1 MPFGVPSA
9 HLPRPIT
16 GLKSVRRR
24 LGLAAIGAIYLGLAV
39 QAFLLAFGVSRDG
52 GGDEPSDPRP
62 VVATML
68 RWPVGS
74 ELVGLA
80 AAGFIIGG
88 LVLLLWGWLH
98 QYEDEL
104 EGRAMSH
111 PSFVV
116 TRVAGIVGDSVRGL
130 LLVLIGRLSDDRAR

>member
-1 MPFGVPSA
+1 
-9 HLPRPIT
+9 
-16 GLKSVRRR
+16 
-24 LGLAAIGAIYLGLAV
+24 
-39 QAFLLAFGVSRDG
+39 
-52 GGDEPSDPRP
+52 
-62 VVATML
+62 ML

-130 LLVLIGRLSDDRAR
+130 LLVLIGAYLMISAVTDNPAKVKGLDQALLSLAHQPLGVWLLSVATFGFFSFALYSGMEVRHRRA